1 MPPETWVYRTGA
13 WYTFST
19 HRVVFGNS
27 RVVRQSYVD
36 NILGFRLSITHN
48 KESSMNDKN
57 TVTPIPTA
65 DQLPVHSEQFHTPM
79 WALTTFLIVAIAGIA
94 LANRVLPLP

>member
-1 MPPETWVYRTGA
+1 MLREAWVYRTGT

-27 RVVRQSYVD
+27 RVIRQSYVD
-36 NILGFRLSITHN
+36 NILGFRLSVTHN

-57 TVTPIPTA
+57 IETPIPTA
-65 DQLPVHSEQFHTPM
+65 DQLPVHSEQFHAPM
-79 WALTTFLIVAIAGIA
+79 WVLTAFVIVAFAGIA
-94 LANRVLPLP
+94 LAIRGLPLP

>member
-1 MPPETWVYRTGA
+1 MLHEAWVYRTGT

-27 RVVRQSYVD
+27 RVIRQGYED

-65 DQLPVHSEQFHTPM
+65 DQLPAHDKQFHTPM
-79 WALTTFLIVAIAGIA
+79 WILTTLVIVAFAGIA
-94 LANRVLPLP
+94 VAIRGLPIL

>member
-1 MPPETWVYRTGA
+1 MLREAWVYRSGT

-19 HRVVFGNS
+19 HRALFGN
-27 RVVRQSYVD
+27 RRTIRQAYGD
-36 NILGFRLSITHN
+36 DILGFRLSVTHN

-57 TVTPIPTA
+57 IVTPIPTA

-79 WALTTFLIVAIAGIA
+79 WILTTLVIVAFAGIA
-94 LANRVLPLP
+94 VAIRGLPIL